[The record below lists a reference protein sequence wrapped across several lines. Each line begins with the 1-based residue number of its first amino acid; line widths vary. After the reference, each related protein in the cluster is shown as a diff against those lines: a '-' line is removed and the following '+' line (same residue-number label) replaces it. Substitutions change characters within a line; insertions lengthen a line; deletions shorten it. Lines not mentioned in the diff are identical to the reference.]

1 LAGADAADRLATQA
15 LRLHDRYLNE
25 VVLAYGLCPWAERV
39 VRQGT
44 FRRAVVSDSQPA
56 PGALSPFIDQWLTE
70 APPVDIAFVI
80 FPRLALSAAA
90 FDGFT
95 EKMRRAERARR
106 PLSESSPFLLAAFHP
121 FGDRAFRDANQM
133 VAFVRRCPD
142 PTVQL
147 VRASLMEQVRAA
159 GVDVSDSVARQ
170 NFATVSARGVEA
182 LGAILEDLRSD
193 RDRSYRE
200 IGELG

>member
-1 LAGADAADRLATQA
+1 LAGAPAADRLATQA
-15 LRLHDRYLNE
+15 LRLHDRYLHE

-44 FRRAVVSDSQPA
+44 FRRAVVSESQPA
-56 PGALSPFIDQWLTE
+56 PGALSAFIDQWLAE

-106 PLSESSPFLLAAFHP
+106 PLTESAPFLLAAFHP
-121 FGDRAFRDANQM
+121 FGDSEFRDANQM

-159 GVDVSDSVARQ
+159 GIDVSESVGRQ
-170 NFATVSARGVEA
+170 NFATVGARGVEA
-182 LGAILEDLRSD
+182 LGAILEDLRCD
-193 RDRSYRE
+193 RDRSYRQ

>member
-1 LAGADAADRLATQA
+1 MGAAAADHLATQA

-44 FRRAVVSDSQPA
+44 FRRAVVSAHQPA
-56 PGALSPFIDQWLTE
+56 PSALSPFIDRWLAE

-80 FPRLALSAAA
+80 FPRLALDSPA

-95 EKMRRAERARR
+95 ERLRRAERARR
-106 PLSESSPFLLAAFHP
+106 PLTESSPFLLAAFHP
-121 FGDRAFRDANQM
+121 FGASEFRDANQL

-159 GVDVSDSVARQ
+159 GVDVSESVARQ
-170 NFATVSARGVEA
+170 NFATVSTRGVEA
-182 LGAILEDLRSD
+182 LGAILEDLRCD
-193 RDRSYRE
+193 RDRTYRQ